1 MIRTQRRWRFAAA
14 VVASTLMVGCSN
26 GGAVDA
32 FAIKGAPMK
41 LPNSQLAP
49 VDAKAF
55 QRILVGLRGKPVL
68 VNIWASWCVPCR
80 AEAPILRRASADLDG
95 KVVFLGVAAKDDV
108 SASRAFLDEFSITY
122 PNLSDP
128 AGEVPSLVAMRGYPT
143 TIAIDRDGKVR
154 GSSFGG
160 LTENRLAALLSE
172 IE

>member
-1 MIRTQRRWRFAAA
+1 MSTNRRRRLF
-14 VVASTLMVGCSN
+14 VVILVTGSILSGCSN
-26 GGAVDA
+26 GGAVDT
-32 FAIKGAPMK
+32 FTIKGAPMK
-41 LPNSQLAP
+41 LPTSQLAP
-49 VDAKAF
+49 VDAKNF

-95 KVVFLGVAAKDDV
+95 KVVFLGVAARDDPA
-108 SASRAFLDEFSITY
+108 ASQAFLDEFSITY
-122 PNLSDP
+122 PNLSDQ

-143 TIAIDRDGKVR
+143 TIAIDRNGKIR